1 MVYVLFGSHLSYQ
14 KPIHKHGFGNH
25 LLRGY
30 YVQSRVP
37 DTVGDSEMPIFIFQE
52 QRKGRTGSIEE
63 RGQINDGQE
72 LGGFLREGS
81 LAGVGLRGSR

>member
-1 MVYVLFGSHLSYQ
+1 M
-14 KPIHKHGFGNH
+14 
-25 LLRGY
+25 
-30 YVQSRVP
+30 P

-72 LGGFLREGS
+72 LGGFLREGP
-81 LAGVGLRGSR
+81 LAGVGLWGSRKNLSLMALLLKGTYPGTNMVTWFCKICKI